1 MATYTVTADG
11 HDMGRYTDFQSAGH
25 SGVRCYVDGHSEERA
40 DGNAHGFALER
51 AHELAR
57 YVFGK
62 PAPHV
67 KILRDDGTVAAE
79 YARQ

>member
-1 MATYTVTADG
+1 M
-11 HDMGRYTDFQSAGH
+11 
-25 SGVRCYVDGHSEERA
+25 VDGHSEERA